1 MNLVQRVR
9 AIMPVTLEQDE
20 RMVTQIHHWKLE
32 IVAGR
37 ATLLLTTPLPSSDAK
52 GIAHSDANHGAH
64 AYRQLVWGSHEERR
78 YLL

>member
-37 ATLLLTTPLPSSDAK
+37 ATLLLTTPLLSSDAK
-52 GIAHSDANHGAH
+52 KA
-64 AYRQLVWGSHEERR
+64 
-78 YLL
+78 